1 MKAIIKLF
9 MEKKFRRS
17 DELSFDKLN
26 EYCQQLL
33 REGRE
38 HPAQILL
45 EPAEQNAR

>member
-9 MEKKFRRS
+9 MEKKFRQS
-17 DELSFDKLN
+17 DLASFNKLN